1 MSDVEFWVMD
11 SGECPKIICCSN
23 DGGKILPIV
32 VKDKIGCWRLISPP
46 PPPPSSPPPPG
57 HRGGR
62 DPKQKGM
69 EEVFEQIGAAVQ

>member
-1 MSDVEFWVMD
+1 MSE
-11 SGECPKIICCSN
+11 N
-23 DGGKILPIV
+23 HLLQQRRGKILPIV
-32 VKDKIGCWRLISPP
+32 VKDKIGCWRLISSPP
-46 PPPPSSPPPPG
+46 PPPPPLPPPSSPLPPPG